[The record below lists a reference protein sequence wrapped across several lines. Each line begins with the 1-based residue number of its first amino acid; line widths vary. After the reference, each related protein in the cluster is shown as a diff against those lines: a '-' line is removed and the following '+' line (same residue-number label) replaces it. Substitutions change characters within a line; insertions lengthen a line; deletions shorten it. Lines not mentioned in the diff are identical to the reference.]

1 MLSKIPK
8 LHSKKQE
15 HSALTDGLYLN
26 HTRHLQMIEPFVP
39 LFVAVGTGFAVLT
52 SRIYSKIGHLDSR
65 VDGIEL
71 RIVQDF
77 VSKND
82 LQLALDRME
91 SHMTRIEDKL
101 DAMANNKCKG

>member
-1 MLSKIPK
+1 VSKNPE

-15 HSALTDGLYLN
+15 HSALTDGLYPN
-26 HTRHLQMIEPFVP
+26 HTKRLEMIEPFLP
-39 LFVAVGTGFAVLT
+39 LFIAVGTGFAVLT
-52 SRIYSKIGHLDSR
+52 SRIYSKIGSLDTR

-91 SHMTRIEDKL
+91 SHMVRIEDKL
-101 DAMANNKCKG
+101 DVMANNKCK

>member
-1 MLSKIPK
+1 M
-8 LHSKKQE
+8 
-15 HSALTDGLYLN
+15 TDGLYQN
-26 HTRHLQMIEPFVP
+26 HTRHLEMIEPFVP

-52 SRIYSKIGHLDSR
+52 SRIYNKIGHLDTR

-91 SHMTRIEDKL
+91 THMTRIEDKL
-101 DAMANNKCKG
+101 DAIASNKCK

>member
-1 MLSKIPK
+1 M
-8 LHSKKQE
+8 
-15 HSALTDGLYLN
+15 TDGLYQN
-26 HTRHLQMIEPFVP
+26 HTRHLEMIEPFVP

-52 SRIYSKIGHLDSR
+52 SRIYNKIGHLDTR

-101 DAMANNKCKG
+101 DAMANKQCK

>member
-1 MLSKIPK
+1 
-8 LHSKKQE
+8 
-15 HSALTDGLYLN
+15 
-26 HTRHLQMIEPFVP
+26 MIEPFVP

-52 SRIYSKIGHLDSR
+52 SRIYSKIGNLDSR

-91 SHMTRIEDKL
+91 SHMVRIEDKI

>member
-1 MLSKIPK
+1 
-8 LHSKKQE
+8 
-15 HSALTDGLYLN
+15 
-26 HTRHLQMIEPFVP
+26 
-39 LFVAVGTGFAVLT
+39 
-52 SRIYSKIGHLDSR
+52 
-65 VDGIEL
+65 L

-91 SHMTRIEDKL
+91 SHMVRIEEKI

>member
-1 MLSKIPK
+1 
-8 LHSKKQE
+8 
-15 HSALTDGLYLN
+15 
-26 HTRHLQMIEPFVP
+26 MIEPFVP

-52 SRIYSKIGHLDSR
+52 SRIYNKIGNLDSR

-101 DAMANNKCKG
+101 DAMANKQCKL

>member
-1 MLSKIPK
+1 M
-8 LHSKKQE
+8 
-15 HSALTDGLYLN
+15 TNGLYRN
-26 HTRHLQMIEPFVP
+26 HTRPLKMIEPFVP
-39 LFVAVGTGFAVLT
+39 VFIAVGTGFAVLT
-52 SRIYSKIGHLDSR
+52 SRIYSKIGHLDTR

-91 SHMTRIEDKL
+91 THMTRIEDKL
-101 DAMANNKCKG
+101 DAMANKQCK